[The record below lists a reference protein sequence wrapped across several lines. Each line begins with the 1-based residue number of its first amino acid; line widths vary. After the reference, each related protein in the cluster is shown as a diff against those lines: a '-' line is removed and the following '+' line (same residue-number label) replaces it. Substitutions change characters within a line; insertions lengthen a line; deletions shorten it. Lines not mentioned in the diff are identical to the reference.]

1 MQVSKYSLTLPQINN
16 NIMLSERQQQIIEE
30 SINIIDEK
38 GIQGLTIKNLAKA
51 IGITEPGIYRHF
63 ESKSEILL
71 SILSN
76 FKEMAVMLSEM
87 METYEA
93 TALEKISFMFSKM
106 LELFSETP
114 SMVSVIF
121 SEEIFKNEE
130 VLKNKIVE
138 ILNLHAQTLEN
149 IISKGQSEKN
159 IRDDIDEKSL
169 ALMAMGSLRLLV
181 KKWDLNNHN
190 FNLKTEGNKL
200 IAVLSKV
207 LGK

>member
-1 MQVSKYSLTLPQINN
+1 MLT
-16 NIMLSERQQQIIEE
+16 ERQQQIIEE

-63 ESKSEILL
+63 ESKTEILL

-138 ILNLHAQTLEN
+138 ILNLHTQTLEN
-149 IISKGQSEKN
+149 IIAKGQSEKN
-159 IRDDIDEKSL
+159 IREDIDEKSL

-190 FNLKTEGNKL
+190 FNLSKEGTRL

-207 LGK
+207 LEK